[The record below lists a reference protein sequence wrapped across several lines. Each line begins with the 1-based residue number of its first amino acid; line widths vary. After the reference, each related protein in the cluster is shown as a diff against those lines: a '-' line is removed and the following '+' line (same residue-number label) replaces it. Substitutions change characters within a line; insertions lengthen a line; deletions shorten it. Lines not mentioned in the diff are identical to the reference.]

1 MPANV
6 QIRNKDGTCY
16 FLVCRDHIKYLRVM
30 TVACVAG
37 AWKKW
42 VQERTGAREGD
53 RRVCPFQSVGNKER
67 NIKITRCL
75 LIQLFILTD
84 KKVLKLQS

>member
-16 FLVCRDHIKYLRVM
+16 FLVCRDHIKYLWVM

-37 AWKKW
+37 AWKK
-42 VQERTGAREGD
+42 
-53 RRVCPFQSVGNKER
+53 
-67 NIKITRCL
+67 
-75 LIQLFILTD
+75 
-84 KKVLKLQS
+84 

>member
-30 TVACVAG
+30 IVACVAG

-42 VQERTGAREGD
+42 AQERMGARDGD
-53 RRVCPFQSVGNKER
+53 RRVC
-67 NIKITRCL
+67 L
-75 LIQLFILTD
+75 
-84 KKVLKLQS
+84 

>member
-16 FLVCRDHIKYLRVM
+16 FLVCRDHIKYLWVM
-30 TVACVAG
+30 TAACVAG

-53 RRVCPFQSVGNKER
+53 RRVCLSFTL
-67 NIKITRCL
+67 KIGL
-75 LIQLFILTD
+75 SSQ
-84 KKVLKLQS
+84 

>member
-16 FLVCRDHIKYLRVM
+16 FLVCRDHIKYLWVM

-42 VQERTGAREGD
+42 VQERTGARETGVS
-53 RRVCPFQSVGNKER
+53 VCLSHLRLGFPVSRKQGAQYKNY
-67 NIKITRCL
+67 
-75 LIQLFILTD
+75 
-84 KKVLKLQS
+84 KVFTHTTFHTNR